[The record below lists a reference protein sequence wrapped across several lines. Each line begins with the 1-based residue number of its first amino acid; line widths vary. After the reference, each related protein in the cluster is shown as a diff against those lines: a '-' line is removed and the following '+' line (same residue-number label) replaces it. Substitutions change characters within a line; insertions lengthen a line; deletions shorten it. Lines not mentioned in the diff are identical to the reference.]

1 MRKLPRYML
10 AIILIFSITLTACA
24 IPNFIISN
32 QMLTR
37 GNELFDEGKYE
48 EAAELY
54 EKALKAYKYNA
65 TAYGNKAAAL
75 IILEK
80 YDEALEL
87 ANKALEINHR
97 EATFHLNKGEALN
110 NLGENEKAI
119 ESFDKA
125 IEADPKL
132 TDAYNSKGVAYYYMD
147 KYEESLKEFD
157 KAVKLDSGYFDAYFW
172 KAQVYIN
179 QGKYE
184 DALDACDRGISRSK
198 KDPEGY
204 SKRAEI
210 LIEMN
215 RYEEALANLNKGIA
229 LDKDFVDTYIDK
241 MDMYY
246 NLKDY
251 EACIDFGLDSL
262 KRFPSDENINWFIAD
277 SYSAILAHDNA
288 VKYYIKALEIN
299 PQNNQVAVSVGWEY
313 FYMQDYVNAQK
324 FTEKAKELSGDS
336 YEIESLQE
344 ELDKT
349 KLPEAERIVDFVKSN
364 YLYMNE
370 NKNFND
376 ISEEFIKDKNL
387 TAAEIQDYIDSIRIK
402 NDIFTFV
409 VSGEDYD
416 YMTREE
422 ITNQVSYYELEKN
435 TFYIKIN
442 SFVPSTGSDFRKA
455 LKEIKNTKD
464 TNLVIDLRGNSGGLI
479 YSSTDILDYL
489 LPECT
494 TSYVIDRNGYID
506 SYYSN
511 ENQISFRSI
520 LILVD
525 ENSASSAELLTLG
538 LKKYLNNVVVIGKPT
553 FGKGVGQNIYEDK
566 NKKYMI
572 FLVSFYWNVKEENIS
587 GSRIYPDVKINSNS
601 NEDYIRAI
609 KAQIK

>member
-1 MRKLPRYML
+1 MRKLPRYIF
-10 AIILIFSITLTACA
+10 AIILIFSLTLTACA
-24 IPNFIISN
+24 IPNFIRSN
-32 QMLTR
+32 QLLES
-37 GNELFDEGKYE
+37 GNERFDEGKYE
-48 EAAELY
+48 ESAALY
-54 EKALKAYKYNA
+54 EKAIKANEYNA
-65 TAYGNKAAAL
+65 TAYGNKSAAL
-75 IILEK
+75 INLQE

-97 EATFHLNKGEALN
+97 EAMFHLNKGEALN
-110 NLGENEKAI
+110 GLEEYKNAI

-125 IEADPKL
+125 VEIDPKFI
-132 TDAYNSKGVAYYYMD
+132 DAYNSKGIAYYYMD
-147 KYEESLKEFD
+147 KYEEALKEFD
-157 KAVKLDSGYFDAYFW
+157 KAIKLDSGYADAYFW
-172 KAQVYIN
+172 KAEVYIV
-179 QGKYE
+179 QERYE
-184 DALDACDRGISRSK
+184 EALDTCDRGIYRNR

-204 SKRAEI
+204 SKKAEI
-210 LIEMN
+210 LTEMN
-215 RYEEALANLNKGIA
+215 RQEEAYEALNKAIA
-229 LDKDFVDTYIDK
+229 LDKDYIDTYIDK
-241 MDMYY
+241 LAMLYD
-246 NLKDY
+246 LKDY
-251 EACIDFGLDSL
+251 EDCIEFGMQSL
-262 KRFPSDENINWFIAD
+262 KRFPKNEDINWYIAD
-277 SYSAILAHDNA
+277 SYSATLVHDKA
-288 VKYYIKALEIN
+288 IKYYMEVLNIN
-299 PQNNQVAVSVGWEY
+299 PQNDQVAINSAWEY
-313 FYMQDYVNAQK
+313 LYMQDYVNAQK
-324 FTEKAKELSGDS
+324 FTDRAKELSADS
-336 YEIESLQE
+336 YEVDSLQE

-349 KLPEAERIVDFVKSN
+349 KLPEAERIVNFVKNN
-364 YLYMNE
+364 YLYMGE

-376 ISEEFIKDKNL
+376 KSAEFLKDKNV
-387 TAAEIQDYIDSIRIK
+387 TDSDIQHYIDSIRK
-402 NDIFTFV
+402 SSDIFTFV

-416 YMTREE
+416 YMVQEE
-422 ITNQVSYYELEKN
+422 ITNQISHYELDDN
-435 TFYIKIN
+435 TFYVRIN
-442 SFVPSTGSDFRKA
+442 SFVPSTASDFKKA
-455 LKEIKNTKD
+455 LKEIENTKD

-511 ENQISFRSI
+511 ENQVSFRNI

-587 GSRIYPDVKINSNS
+587 GSKIYPDVKINSDS